1 MKKILVLATA
11 GAGGDLQPLLA
22 VALGLHQRGHKLIF
36 FGDTTVAA
44 TLKSMG
50 IETIGAAPEHD
61 LGPRLL
67 ALGKERQGLDL
78 AAQADLTRRRLAM
91 WSQELAPAVEGLLR
105 QQRVDLL
112 VTSLFGVGV
121 AHLVSTQSSLPWCV
135 INSTFYVGPHPPR
148 PLEHDFHERTVL
160 LFRSYFLPLL
170 EYAPLVLHATD
181 PVFDYHHTVLPAR
194 HHYVGPLLW
203 EAPAP
208 LPAYL
213 AESGA
218 PRVLVTLSS
227 MVQDDLPLAQAAL
240 AALATRPVRVV
251 LTLGSGRQSTALPL
265 LPSNARVETYVP
277 HSAVLERARLLLSHA
292 GHGSVMKALW
302 YGVPMVL
309 VPWGRD
315 QPGVA
320 ARAEQL
326 GVARVVARDQLT
338 DARLT
343 EAITHVLEEPHYQQR
358 AQEISHRLQAE
369 APVLAA
375 CEWIEQM

>member
-1 MKKILVLATA
+1 
-11 GAGGDLQPLLA
+11 
-22 VALGLHQRGHKLIF
+22 
-36 FGDTTVAA
+36 
-44 TLKSMG
+44 
-50 IETIGAAPEHD
+50 
-61 LGPRLL
+61 
-67 ALGKERQGLDL
+67 
-78 AAQADLTRRRLAM
+78 
-91 WSQELAPAVEGLLR
+91 
-105 QQRVDLL
+105 
-112 VTSLFGVGV
+112 
-121 AHLVSTQSSLPWCV
+121 
-135 INSTFYVGPHPPR
+135 VGPDPPR

-170 EYAPLVLHATD
+170 EHAPLVLHATD
-181 PVFDYHHTVLPAR
+181 PVFDYNHTVLPAR

-208 LPAYL
+208 LPVYL
-213 AESGA
+213 AEPGA
-218 PRVLVTLSS
+218 AFVLVTLSS

-240 AALATRPVRVV
+240 AVLAPRPVRVV
-251 LTLGSGRQSTALPL
+251 LTLGSGRQPTELSP
-265 LPSNARVETYVP
+265 LPSNARVEPYVP

-320 ARAEQL
+320 ARAEHL
-326 GVARVVARDQLT
+326 GVARVLARDQLT

-343 EAITHVLEEPHYQQR
+343 EEITHVLEEPHYQQR

-369 APVLAA
+369 APVRAA
-375 CEWIEQM
+375 CGWIEQL